1 MLSPLRAR
9 AVGHMQHFT
18 ESGTSTHFPPL
29 LEEQG
34 RTDPNSS
41 GQLPAGQKDGV
52 TLPKASAEGEGSAT
66 LPEPEDGLLEVLV
79 PSWA

>member
-1 MLSPLRAR
+1 MLQAG

-18 ESGTSTHFPPL
+18 GSGTSTPFPSL

-41 GQLPAGQKDGV
+41 GQLDGV
-52 TLPKASAEGEGSAT
+52 TLPKALAKAEGSAA
-66 LPEPEDGLLEVLV
+66 LPKPEDGLLEVLV